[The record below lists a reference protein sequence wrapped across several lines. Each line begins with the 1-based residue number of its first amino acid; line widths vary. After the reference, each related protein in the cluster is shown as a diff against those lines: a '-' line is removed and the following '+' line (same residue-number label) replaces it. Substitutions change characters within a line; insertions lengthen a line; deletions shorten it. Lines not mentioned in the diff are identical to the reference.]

1 MEGLRVHSERTS
13 CHVQRR
19 ALHGGHLIFA
29 GRKAKHMVI
38 DEEKEEASSK
48 DVNIQSGQQ
57 LLSATTG
64 SVWRSGK
71 MREAHG
77 IPFSVYSANT
87 SNYES
92 PSAWYFNYSADFCN
106 ENNIAHPLVRGVH
119 DDVAQSISD
128 FESKLDDKIDSLEKL
143 VTQLTTNRRSTSP
156 SASVARLCAICLSNN
171 HYTDACPSLQHPVA
185 SDAPQAYSTNI
196 YNRLQKQQQQ
206 HMQFYDAPFQITPQ
220 PSTSEPTLKEL
231 LEQMTMQ
238 NLKFK
243 QESMKIQQETQAAMQ
258 NLSNQIRQMVTLA
271 PEENAEV
278 FEDQARIS
286 STMEPGYKS
295 K

>member
-1 MEGLRVHSERTS
+1 MALEEG
-13 CHVQRR
+13 
-19 ALHGGHLIFA
+19 
-29 GRKAKHMVI
+29 
-38 DEEKEEASSK
+38 EASIEE
-48 DVNIQSGQQ
+48 NHP
-57 LLSATTG
+57 AT
-64 SVWRSGK
+64 
-71 MREAHG
+71 
-77 IPFSVYSANT
+77 
-87 SNYES
+87 
-92 PSAWYFNYSADFCN
+92 
-106 ENNIAHPLVRGVH
+106 NNIAHPLVRGVH

-156 SASVARLCAICLSNN
+156 SASVARLCAICLSSN
-171 HYTDACPSLQHPVA
+171 HYTDACPSLQHHVA

-206 HMQFYDAPFQITPQ
+206 QMQFYDAPFQITPQ